1 MIKKEM
7 AASSRAGPGAYRA
20 KAPASRRGRKNF
32 FQEIIHNR
40 YLYLLTLPG
49 LLFFIVF
56 NYLPMAGLYIAFVKY
71 SPLAPLFGLGSPFV
85 GLRNFEFFFTSRN
98 WLTITANT
106 LFLNSLFIASG
117 LVTQIFLAVSLNEMT
132 LKGVKKITQAFMF
145 LPNFISWTVVSVFA
159 TALFSTNEG
168 LINQFI
174 RSLGGEG
181 INFYQTPSVWPG
193 LLVILRLWKGA
204 GFGTVIY
211 LATIAGIDQEI
222 YEAAIIDGA
231 GRLGR
236 IWHITLPMLKT
247 TTAMLLIL
255 SVGSIFY
262 GDFGMI
268 YALVGDN
275 PMLRPTTDVIDVYVY
290 RALRVNNN
298 IGMSSAVGLFQSVIG
313 FITVVLTNG
322 IVKKLDPDSAL
333 F

>member
-1 MIKKEM
+1 MT
-7 AASSRAGPGAYRA
+7 
-20 KAPASRRGRKNF
+20 PAFRTTGRTF
-32 FQEIIHNR
+32 LQEIVHNR

-49 LLFFIVF
+49 LLFFIIF

-71 SPLAPLFGLGSPFV
+71 TPIAPLFGIGSPFV

-98 WLTITANT
+98 WLNITANT
-106 LFLNSLFIASG
+106 MFLNSLFIASG
-117 LVTQIFLAVSLNEMT
+117 LVVQIILAVSLNEMT
-132 LKGVKKITQAFMF
+132 LKGVKKVTQAFMF
-145 LPNFISWTVVSVFA
+145 LPNFISWTVVSVFSI
-159 TALFSTNEG
+159 ALFSTNEG

-174 RSLGGEG
+174 KALGGEG
-181 INFYQTPSVWPG
+181 INFYQTPAVWPV

-222 YEAAIIDGA
+222 YEAAVIDGA

-236 IWHITLPMLKT
+236 IWHITLPMLRT
-247 TTAMLLIL
+247 TTAMLLIM
-255 SVGSIFY
+255 SVGGIFY

-313 FITVVLTNG
+313 FITVVLANG
-322 IVKKLDPDSAL
+322 IVKRLDPDSAL